1 MKMNVTW
8 RNDGKLNN
16 LSRLPCQTISH
27 MPSILLGSSV
37 GIGAHCMLK
46 CKIGKQWHA
55 VTVHRIESSERV
67 NYVPFEDDCREFI
80 RRGLEFKYIPKRMLL
95 TVTIRYRM
103 LKNRGEVIDAFAA
116 RLATQDVAA
125 YDNTWPLHY
134 STNIFNS
141 NISSINLSTRM
152 VLLNDGRNHSVQECI
167 NFLEQSY
174 I

>member
-1 MKMNVTW
+1 
-8 RNDGKLNN
+8 
-16 LSRLPCQTISH
+16 

-37 GIGAHCMLK
+37 GIGVHCMLK

-141 NISSINLSTRM
+141 NISSTSYTLC
-152 VLLNDGRNHSVQECI
+152 SVCV
-167 NFLEQSY
+167 SDT
-174 I
+174 